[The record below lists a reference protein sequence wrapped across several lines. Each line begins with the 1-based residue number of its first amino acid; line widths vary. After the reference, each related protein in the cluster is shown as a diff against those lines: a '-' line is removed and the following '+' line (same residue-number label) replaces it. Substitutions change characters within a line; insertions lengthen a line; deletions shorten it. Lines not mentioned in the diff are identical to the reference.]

1 MDSSYPEVVVAGLDG
16 SDAAMF
22 AAHWAAEDAMRRGL
36 TLRLVHVMT
45 PSADGDYLAPQL
57 VPSKVSDATR
67 RWTRSL
73 LHEARSTLLA
83 EFPGLQ
89 VETVSSVG
97 APAAVLLTQ
106 SRQSTVTV
114 VGTHGGGRLSDA
126 LFGSVGAHLAS
137 HTRGRVVFVPAERPE
152 LDEGPSPWR
161 TVAGPVVVGVDGSAH
176 TEAAIAFAFEE
187 AAVRRSLLVALHT
200 WNDKPQH
207 EAVRRPHKAAIDGI
221 HDQRHRNLVELTG
234 RWSARYPTVPVRSM
248 VLHGRP
254 IPTLLGYLH
263 EGPDGPPQLLVVGG
277 RTHVSVARLLL
288 GTTGSALVRSA
299 SCPVAIVQ
307 GEPNQAFV
315 LK

>member
-1 MDSSYPEVVVAGLDG
+1 MEYSYPEVVVAGLDS
-16 SDAAMF
+16 SDAAML

-36 TLRLVHVMT
+36 TLRLVHVMA
-45 PSADGDYLAPQL
+45 PSAGGDYLAPQL
-57 VPSKVSDATR
+57 VPSKVSEATR

-89 VETVSSVG
+89 VETVSHVG

-106 SRQSTVTV
+106 SRHATVTV
-114 VGTHGGGRLSDA
+114 VGTRGGGRLSDA
-126 LFGSVGAHLAS
+126 LFGSVGATLAS
-137 HTRGRVVFVPAERPE
+137 HARGRVVFVPAQRAEPDR
-152 LDEGPSPWR
+152 GQSPWR
-161 TVAGPVVVGVDGSAH
+161 SVAGPVVVGVDGSAH

-187 AAVRRSLLVALHT
+187 AAVRRSLLVTLHT
-200 WNDKPQH
+200 ANDRPQH
-207 EAVRRPHKAAIDGI
+207 DAARRSHRAAVDGI
-221 HDQRHRNLVELTG
+221 QDQRHRKLVELTG
-234 RWSARYPTVPVRSM
+234 RWSARYPTVPVRSL

-254 IPTLLGYLH
+254 IPTLLRYLH
-263 EGPDGPPQLLVVGG
+263 EGPDGPSQLLVVGG

-307 GEPNQAFV
+307 GEPNHAFV